1 MVRKRDDEDASLSAL
16 ARVMRDQA
24 RPVRVIPM
32 PGLDGVKVAIRCPTE
47 GELTEADTEARKHL
61 TKGLGLNALE
71 LSLAQETE
79 LARRERE
86 IELLALVLRDPDNP
100 DEAFA
105 ESADELREVLEEP
118 QRMGLMAALEEF
130 RRDRFAAKTP
140 EESAEIVRLVRD
152 LKAAGALSSY
162 WMSCDS
168 DTQTAILAALLES
181 ATPTAPTSSA
191 TS

>member
-1 MVRKRDDEDASLSAL
+1 MVRKRDDDDASLSAL
-16 ARVMRDQA
+16 ARVMRDRA

-47 GELTEADTEARKHL
+47 AELTEADTEARKHL

-86 IELLALVLRDPDNP
+86 VELLALVLRDPDNP

-118 QRMGLMAALEEF
+118 QRMALMAALEEF

-181 ATPTAPTSSA
+181 VTPTAPTSSG